1 MIKVAI
7 CQMGASKTAQENLQ
21 TITNMAHK
29 AKKMAGNHLD
39 VIVFPEYSYFA
50 PDQQSDTQV
59 PETIP
64 GKFSEHMCQLAMD
77 LNVNLIPGSF
87 MRMAPGGKYY
97 NTLMFIDRQGK
108 ILATYDKIHLF
119 NALGCDEGAS
129 VEPGT
134 ESCVFDTEFGRV
146 GMMVCYDLRFPE
158 LARGMVQQGADILFV
173 PAMFPGGDT
182 LPPRTDHWDALVS
195 SCALLNLTY
204 TVAVNQYGHVYDAIP
219 FGRSRVLDPWG
230 TMIAQCRNCEDIA
243 FAYIDL
249 EYQKKVRASVAS
261 WENRRPDVYTLI

>member
-1 MIKVAI
+1 
-7 CQMGASKTAQENLQ
+7 
-21 TITNMAHK
+21 
-29 AKKMAGNHLD
+29 
-39 VIVFPEYSYFA
+39 
-50 PDQQSDTQV
+50 
-59 PETIP
+59 
-64 GKFSEHMCQLAMD
+64 
-77 LNVNLIPGSF
+77 
-87 MRMAPGGKYY
+87 MAPGGKYY

>member
-7 CQMGASKTAQENLQ
+7 CQMGASKTSKENLQ
-21 TITNMAHK
+21 TITNMARK
-29 AKKMAGNHLD
+29 AKEEAGDKLD

-50 PDQQSDTQV
+50 PDQQSESQM
-59 PETIP
+59 PENIP
-64 GKFSEHMCQLAMD
+64 GDFSNAMCALAKE

-87 MRMAPGGKYY
+87 MRLAPSGKYY
-97 NTLMFIDRQGK
+97 NTLMFINRQGEIVAK
-108 ILATYDKIHLF
+108 YDKIHLF

-129 VEPGT
+129 VEPGNAP
-134 ESCVFDTEFGRV
+134 CVFDTEFGRV

-158 LARGMVQQGADILFV
+158 LARGMVQQGANILFV
-173 PAMFPGGDT
+173 PAMVPGGDT
-182 LPPRTDHWDALVS
+182 LPPRTDHWDSLVN

-230 TMIAQCRNCEDIA
+230 TVIAQCRNCEDIA
-243 FAYIDL
+243 FANIDL
-249 EYQKKVRASVAS
+249 DYQEKIRTGVAS
-261 WENRRPDVYTLI
+261 WNNRRPDVYTLK